1 MFKTGPAGIDVPQ
14 DFAVE
19 LTAETDFELLQD
31 DENGR
36 TLARSKNKRLRFKAK
51 EDVSVYVAV
60 PETIHWGGDIV
71 EEPPDIER
79 PDPNPIEIPE
89 DMARPETLQEKMERF
104 LGAMVRERYG
114 SDSQE
119 FETFEESLD
128 FDMADA
134 EEPLSGFEVADDM
147 PEEFLDEPAARD
159 SESSS
164 GNPATDTTN
173 PDDPVPQDDPVPEG

>member
-19 LTAETDFELLQD
+19 LKAEVDFPLLLD
-31 DENGR
+31 GPDGR
-36 TLARSKNKRLRFKAK
+36 TLATSKNGRLRFKAR

-114 SDSQE
+114 EDSDE
-119 FETFEESLD
+119 FETFEESMD
-128 FDMADA
+128 FDLDTG
-134 EEPLSGFEVADDM
+134 EEPLSGFEVSDDM
-147 PEEFLDEPAARD
+147 PEDFLEPETRSETTTSDEQPQEEQIPAED
-159 SESSS
+159 NSTE
-164 GNPATDTTN
+164 
-173 PDDPVPQDDPVPEG
+173 